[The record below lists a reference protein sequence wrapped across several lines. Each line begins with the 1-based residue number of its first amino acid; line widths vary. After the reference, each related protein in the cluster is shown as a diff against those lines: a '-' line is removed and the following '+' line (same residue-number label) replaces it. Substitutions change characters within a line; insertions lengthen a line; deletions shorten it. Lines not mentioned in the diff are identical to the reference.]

1 MLVIFRQARLDGD
14 GLRGGPYNDS
24 KMSRSKRSSVQR
36 YHDRV
41 AGCYDDSYDDAYW
54 QWHNALTWDYLKP
67 YLPRDLSATLLDLGC
82 GTGIWACKLLKSGY
96 RVACVDI
103 SAKMLDQARGKIEQ
117 MNAIGRATFLQ
128 ADLCDL
134 SALPE
139 RGASFAIALGD
150 PIGCTQSPATAMK
163 QIRRVLSDEGV
174 LVATFDNRLA
184 AIDHY
189 LTLADP
195 GSLTRFLR
203 DGKTNWLTK
212 DAAERF
218 PITTFDPGDVATLV
232 KNAGLEVMD
241 MVGKTVLPMR
251 HHRQLLATSEDRRT
265 WARIEKSLC
274 RNPFAIGRAS
284 HLQVAARVARR

>member
-1 MLVIFRQARLDGD
+1 
-14 GLRGGPYNDS
+14 
-24 KMSRSKRSSVQR
+24 MSRSKRSSVQR

-67 YLPRDLSATLLDLGC
+67 HLPRDLSATLLDLGC
-82 GTGIWACKLLKSGY
+82 GTGRWACKLLKSGY
-96 RVACVDI
+96 TVGCVDI
-103 SAKMLDQARGKIEQ
+103 STKMLDQARMKIGQ
-117 MNAIGRATFLQ
+117 MGGSGRATFIQ

-134 SALPE
+134 SALPA
-139 RGASFAIALGD
+139 GGTALAIALGD
-150 PIGCTQSPATAMK
+150 PIGCARSPALALK
-163 QIRRVLSDEGV
+163 QIRRVLGDDGV

-189 LTLADP
+189 LTLGDP
-195 GSLTRFLR
+195 QRMARFLR

-212 DAAERF
+212 DADERF
-218 PITTFDPGDVATLV
+218 PITTFDPGGVAALLEAAGFKLV
-232 KNAGLEVMD
+232 D

-251 HHRQLLATSEDRRT
+251 HFRELLATSEDRRAWT
-265 WARIEKSLC
+265 KVEKSLC

-284 HLQVAARVARR
+284 HVQVACRVAHR